1 MIPTASRRFVFAPLL
16 AFVPLLTL
24 TFLLAAVTVRAQT
37 TTAELER
44 LASEIDAM
52 LIAPCC
58 FSQQVSVHKS
68 PAADEA
74 KADIR
79 KRLAAGETKQQI
91 LDAYVAKHGKHVLAE
106 PPAEGFDIA
115 LYVTPFVLLVASLG
129 LLALI
134 ARRITRQTP
143 TLATGQPGSTEMD
156 QRLTDELRDM
166 D

>member
-1 MIPTASRRFVFAPLL
+1 MIPASSRRFILVSLL
-16 AFVPLLTL
+16 ALS
-24 TFLLAAVTVRAQT
+24 FLPVAVIAVRAQT
-37 TTAELER
+37 TSTALER
-44 LASEIDAM
+44 EASQIEAM

-79 KRLAAGETKQQI
+79 RRLAAGETRQQI

-106 PPAEGFDIA
+106 PPAEGFDIM
-115 LYVTPFVLLVASLG
+115 LYVTPFVLLLVSLG
-129 LLALI
+129 LLMII
-134 ARRITRQTP
+134 AKRITRQTP
-143 TLATGQPGSTEMD
+143 ALTTGPAPSTEMD

>member
-1 MIPTASRRFVFAPLL
+1 MIPGSARRFIL
-16 AFVPLLTL
+16 A
-24 TFLLAAVTVRAQT
+24 FLLALSFLPAAAIVIRAQT
-37 TTAELER
+37 PNTSVALER
-44 LASEIDAM
+44 EATEIEAM

-79 KRLAAGETKQQI
+79 RRLAAGETRQQI
-91 LDAYVAKHGKHVLAE
+91 LDAYVAQHGKHVLAE

-115 LYVTPFVLLVASLG
+115 LYVTPFVLLAGSLG
-129 LLALI
+129 LLAFI
-134 ARRITRQTP
+134 AKRITRHAPALPAGQT
-143 TLATGQPGSTEMD
+143 ASTEMD
-156 QRLTDELRDM
+156 QRLTDELRDL

>member
-1 MIPTASRRFVFAPLL
+1 MVSLL
-16 AFVPLLTL
+16 ALS
-24 TFLLAAVTVRAQT
+24 FLPVAAIAVRAQAT
-37 TTAELER
+37 STGAAAELE
-44 LASEIDAM
+44 ANEIEAM

-79 KRLAAGETKQQI
+79 RRLAAGETRQQI
-91 LDAYVAKHGKHVLAE
+91 LDAYVAQHGKHVLAE

-129 LLALI
+129 LLAFI
-134 ARRITRQTP
+134 AKRITRQAP
-143 TLATGQPGSTEMD
+143 ALAAGQAGSTELD
-156 QRLTDELRDM
+156 QRLTDELRDL

>member
-1 MIPTASRRFVFAPLL
+1 MRHAAPRHTAI
-16 AFVPLLTL
+16 FVPVLALTL
-24 TFLLAAVTVRAQT
+24 FLVTALGAQT
-37 TTAELER
+37 QPPGAERER
-44 LASEIDAM
+44 QAGEIEAM
-52 LIAPCC
+52 LMAPCC

-79 KRLAAGETKQQI
+79 RRLAAGESRQQI
-91 LDAYVAKHGKHVLAE
+91 LDAYVAQHGKHVLAE

-115 LYVTPFVLLVASLG
+115 LYVTPFVLLVVSLG
-129 LLALI
+129 LLAFI
-134 ARRITRQTP
+134 AKRITRHAPAAAAGPSESSDDLT
-143 TLATGQPGSTEMD
+143 